1 MWDHLT
7 LGFGL
12 ALTFQNLAIIVA
24 GTILGVFVG
33 AMPGLTPSIGLAI
46 AVPFTFAL
54 EPIPAIL
61 MMVALYM
68 AAEYGGS
75 ITAIAV
81 GIPGTPAAMTT
92 TFDGWPMCK
101 KGQAGK
107 ALGVSIVSSTVG
119 GVFGTLVLMVAFG
132 PIASFSLTFG
142 PAEYFALGV
151 FGLSIVGNLVGE
163 SLVKGFISVILG
175 LLFFVVGL
183 DVLGG
188 YPRLTFGTTALLDGV
203 NLIPAM
209 IGLFAISEV
218 FKLVE
223 SSGDVAP
230 RKAARISGSYL
241 TWGETKGLV
250 PTMLRSSVIG
260 TIVGAV
266 PGAGATVASLISW
279 NTAKRISKTPE
290 KFGTG
295 IIEGVSASE
304 TANNA
309 SVGGAM
315 IPLLTLGVP
324 GSGSTAVMLGGLM
337 VHGVNPGPL
346 LVIENPEL
354 VYAVYAGL
362 LLSAGAMLVVG
373 LLGIPIWVRI
383 ITMPTRWLAPM
394 ILGISLVGAYA
405 LGNSM
410 SDVGM
415 ATFFGVLGY
424 VMVRFGF
431 PLVPAVLALV
441 LGFMVE
447 TNYRRALA
455 LSGGDHTTF
464 VTSPISLVLLT
475 LAVLSFAIPVV
486 KNHIAPAV
494 TLGPDPRTLG
504 TGEASSAQGVDST
517 EP

>member
-1 MWDHLT
+1 MWDHVMV
-7 LGFGL
+7 GFGL
-12 ALTFQNLAIIVA
+12 ALTFQNIAMIVA

-33 AMPGLTPSIGLAI
+33 AMPGLSSTIGLAI
-46 AVPFTFAL
+46 VVPFTFVL
-54 EPIPAIL
+54 QPIPAIL

-75 ITAIAV
+75 ITAITV
-81 GIPGTPAAMTT
+81 GIPGTPAAMAT
-92 TFDGWPMCK
+92 TFDGYPMSK
-101 KGQAGK
+101 KGQTGK
-107 ALGVSIVSSTVG
+107 ALGVSIISSFAG
-119 GVFGTLVLMVAFG
+119 GVFGALILMVAYG

-142 PAEYFALGV
+142 PVEYFALGV

-163 SLVKGFISVILG
+163 SPVKGFISVILG

-183 DVLGG
+183 DVLSG
-188 YPRLTFGTTALLDGV
+188 YPRLTFGSPVLLDGV

-223 SSGDVAP
+223 PSGGGA
-230 RKAARISGSYL
+230 KKIAARVSDSSL
-241 TWGETKGLV
+241 TWREIKGLV
-250 PTMLRSSVIG
+250 PTIMRSSVIG
-260 TIVGAV
+260 TAVGAV
-266 PGAGATVASLISW
+266 PGAGAIVASLISW
-279 NTAKRISKTPE
+279 NTAKRMSKTPE

-295 IIEGVSASE
+295 IIEGVSAPE
-304 TANNA
+304 VANNA

-346 LVIENPEL
+346 LVIEHPEL

-362 LLSAGAMLVVG
+362 LLSAVAMLVIG

-383 ITMPTRWLAPM
+383 IALPTRWLAPM

-405 LGNSM
+405 LGNNL

-486 KNHIAPAV
+486 KNHIDSAV
-494 TLGPDPRTLG
+494 TLRPDPRTVG
-504 TGEASSAQGVDST
+504 MGEASSDQGVDSM

>member
-1 MWDHLT
+1 MDHVIV
-7 LGFGL
+7 GFGL
-12 ALTFQNLAIIVA
+12 ALTLQNLAVIVA
-24 GTILGVFVG
+24 GTVLGVFVG
-33 AMPGLTPSIGLAI
+33 AMPGLSSTIGLAI
-46 AVPFTFAL
+46 AVPFTFVL
-54 EPIPAIL
+54 QPIPAIL

-81 GIPGTPAAMTT
+81 GIPGTPPAMTT
-92 TFDGWPMCK
+92 TFDGYPMTK
-101 KGQAGK
+101 KGQTGK
-107 ALGVSIVSSTVG
+107 ALGVSLVSSVAG
-119 GVFGTLVLMVAFG
+119 GVFGTLILVIAFG

-142 PAEYFALGV
+142 PVEYFALGV
-151 FGLSIVGNLVGE
+151 FGLSLVGNLVGE
-163 SLVKGFISVILG
+163 SLVKGFISVIVG
-175 LLFFVVGL
+175 LLVFVVGL
-183 DVLGG
+183 DVLSG
-188 YPRLTFGTTALLDGV
+188 YPRLTFGSTALLDGV

-223 SSGDVAP
+223 ASGGVAKKIAS
-230 RKAARISGSYL
+230 RVSDSYP
-241 TWGETKGLV
+241 TWREIKGLV
-250 PTMLRSSVIG
+250 PTILRSSMIG
-260 TIVGAV
+260 TTVGAV
-266 PGAGATVASLISW
+266 PGAGAIVASLISW
-279 NTAKRISKTPE
+279 NAAKRMSSSPE

-304 TANNA
+304 AANNA

-346 LVIENPEL
+346 LLVENPEL

-362 LLSAGAMLVVG
+362 LLSAGAMLVIG

-383 ITMPTRWLAPM
+383 IAMPTQWLAPM
-394 ILGISLVGAYA
+394 ILGISLVGAYS

-424 VMVRFGF
+424 LMLRFGF
-431 PLVPAVLALV
+431 PLVPTVLALV

-447 TNYRRALA
+447 TNYRRALS
-455 LSGGDHTTF
+455 LSGGDHMTF
-464 VTSPISLVLLT
+464 ATSPISVTLLS

-486 KNHIAPAV
+486 KNHIVRSAIRGPETGPAES
-494 TLGPDPRTLG
+494 GDADRRG
-504 TGEASSAQGVDST
+504 ADSA
-517 EP
+517 